1 MRKLIWIGIVAA
13 IGLARVEASGPI
25 LPNAIMFVTQTPQ
38 PSDFTTVTAL
48 FGNHRGSMDSAPRGG
63 ALWIRYPDG
72 TLRNLTLAAGYGHD
86 GPQHTNGIA
95 VREPCVHWDGNKAVF
110 SMVIGAPAKQ
120 YQVAAYYWQ
129 LYEITNF
136 GASETPVI
144 TKVANQPTNYN
155 NVAPTYGSD
164 DRIIFASDRPRDG
177 QRFLYPQ
184 LDEYEEAAVVT
195 GLWSLDPTSGDL
207 RMMNHSPSG
216 AFSPSVD
223 SFGRVIFSRWDHMQ
237 RDQQADAPDVQATY
251 GTFNYTD
258 ETATAQLLTNNT
270 TELFPEP
277 RYTIGTNNAHTFNQ
291 FFPWQMNQDGSEEET
306 LNHVGRHELGG
317 SYRNTSFNNDP
328 NLVELYYFG
337 NKPNTNTLENFLQ
350 PRESPTEAGLFYAI
364 DCPEFATHSAGQ
376 ILALQGAPTINPDLM
391 KLFYLTPRATASYTQ
406 DGATPDPNHTGLY
419 RNPLPLSDGSLISVH
434 TPETRADR
442 NMGTSTAP
450 LSRYD
455 FRIKLLKSVN
465 GYFVPDVAL
474 TPGITNNLTWWSPDE
489 LVTYNGQ
496 MWELDPVE
504 VRART
509 RPPTRAGHVEEIEA
523 QIFKDE
529 GVDLENFRQYLRQRN
544 LALIVSRNVTGRD
557 GGDRQQPFNLRVP
570 GGVQTIATSGTIYD
584 IQYLQLFQADLLRGT
599 GLRGGAPNAGRR
611 VLAQQL
617 HEPLV
622 DNVPPISSAPIGSV
636 PIASDGS
643 FAALV
648 PARRAMT
655 WQLTAP
661 DGESVVRERYWV
673 TFQPGEVRTC
683 ANCHGVNRHDQIG
696 RPAATSAPLALR
708 DFLRHWKDNNVP
720 VVGSDTVASTT
731 FSTVTFKRQTAATNL
746 TQRVDVSTDL
756 VTWSAA
762 SAYTATGGSQFGTL
776 QEILNIPGAF
786 QTITLRDTIAQ
797 NGQPTRFYR
806 VVTQSP

>member
-1 MRKLIWIGIVAA
+1 
-13 IGLARVEASGPI
+13 
-25 LPNAIMFVTQTPQ
+25 
-38 PSDFTTVTAL
+38 
-48 FGNHRGSMDSAPRGG
+48 
-63 ALWIRYPDG
+63 
-72 TLRNLTLAAGYGHD
+72 
-86 GPQHTNGIA
+86 
-95 VREPCVHWDGNKAVF
+95 
-110 SMVIGAPAKQ
+110 
-120 YQVAAYYWQ
+120 
-129 LYEITNF
+129 
-136 GASETPVI
+136 
-144 TKVANQPTNYN
+144 
-155 NVAPTYGSD
+155 
-164 DRIIFASDRPRDG
+164 
-177 QRFLYPQ
+177 
-184 LDEYEEAAVVT
+184 
-195 GLWSLDPTSGDL
+195 
-207 RMMNHSPSG
+207 
-216 AFSPSVD
+216 
-223 SFGRVIFSRWDHMQ
+223 
-237 RDQQADAPDVQATY
+237 
-251 GTFNYTD
+251 
-258 ETATAQLLTNNT
+258 
-270 TELFPEP
+270 
-277 RYTIGTNNAHTFNQ
+277 
-291 FFPWQMNQDGSEEET
+291 
-306 LNHVGRHELGG
+306 
-317 SYRNTSFNNDP
+317 
-328 NLVELYYFG
+328 
-337 NKPNTNTLENFLQ
+337 
-350 PRESPTEAGLFYAI
+350 
-364 DCPEFATHSAGQ
+364 
-376 ILALQGAPTINPDLM
+376 
-391 KLFYLTPRATASYTQ
+391 
-406 DGATPDPNHTGLY
+406 
-419 RNPLPLSDGSLISVH
+419 VH